1 MQVGGERTLHPRPSI
16 HRLQDCR
23 GMEKGVKG
31 RRKGEEE
38 MARQD
43 TFSKITEEM
52 KTQRCR
58 IRQEVNEEERIMKNN
73 CNYSRF

>member
-1 MQVGGERTLHPRPSI
+1 MGGERTLHPRPSI
-16 HRLQDCR
+16 QRLQDCR

-52 KTQRCR
+52 KTQ
-58 IRQEVNEEERIMKNN
+58 
-73 CNYSRF
+73 